1 MQEAMQGCK
10 EQIDRDI
17 NALDGRM
24 TKLENEAEEFRD
36 SLTSEMGELSEEVR
50 HEIHCLDNKIE
61 AETARAIAREDEID
75 AKIDGLQDQIT
86 EEVNRAQEAEQ
97 NLDNK
102 IDAEIDRA
110 TAAEAQLEADGIV
123 DAEFVPNDKK
133 IYFKNKAGENVA
145 EIDADAF
152 IIDGMVKDVRINQGN
167 LEIIWNSDAGDKITR
182 IALDDIFRPEDYYTK
197 VKIDEFLS
205 QHTNDINALRDTDT
219 SMNSA
224 ISQLHG
230 IVENTNNAGA
240 TLEFGD
246 TTQIATVNNKIITV
260 GLPSLPVTVD
270 SVTTDGAKLF
280 VHTTDGNMHSYDLPG
295 GYIQIVNNHDTRIEN
310 LENIINGQ
318 GGQGGGVADDVA
330 SLLARV
336 QALEQLWYLDTSNNR
351 VTTVGGKA
359 AVAGGF
365 YDSTM

>member
-24 TKLENEAEEFRD
+24 TKLENDAEEFRD
-36 SLTSEMGELSEEVR
+36 SLTSEMGELSEEVH
-50 HEIHCLDNKIE
+50 HEIRCLDNKIK

-97 NLDNK
+97 NLDEK

-145 EIDADAF
+145 EIDASAF
-152 IIDGMVKDVRINQGN
+152 IVDGMVNRVYISGRDLYI
-167 LEIIWNSDAGDKITR
+167 EWNTDAGIVPTP
-182 IALDDIFRPEDYYTK
+182 IHLSDIFNPDDYYTR
-197 VKIDEFLS
+197 VQVNNFLS

-230 IVENTNNAGA
+230 IVDNTSNAGA

-246 TTQIATVNNKIITV
+246 TTQIATVNNKTITV
-260 GLPSLPVTVD
+260 GLPNLPVTVD

-336 QALEQLWYLDTSNNR
+336 
-351 VTTVGGKA
+351 
-359 AVAGGF
+359 
-365 YDSTM
+365 